1 MRGPQFD
8 SSEDGK
14 DALATVHGISRALID
29 KLFDKTDEVVPKL
42 LEKYGVED
50 EVDPDVV
57 REYLKIAFC
66 EDIAW
71 MADQGVWDGDEDVE
85 RIVTEMDEY
94 AEANTKMM
102 VGRVAS
108 RHRDMMRLSGA
119 IMQEAFSSE

>member
-1 MRGPQFD
+1 
-8 SSEDGK
+8 
-14 DALATVHGISRALID
+14 
-29 KLFDKTDEVVPKL
+29 
-42 LEKYGVED
+42 
-50 EVDPDVV
+50 V

-85 RIVTEMDEY
+85 RIVTEMDEH

>member
-1 MRGPQFD
+1 MRGPEFD
-8 SSEDGK
+8 SGEDGK
-14 DALATVHGISRALID
+14 NALATVHGISRALID
-29 KLFDKTDEVVPKL
+29 ELFHEIDEAVPKI
-42 LEKYGVED
+42 LEEYGVED
-50 EVDPDVV
+50 EVDTDVV

-85 RIVTEMDEY
+85 RIVNEMDEY
-94 AEANTKMM
+94 AGANTTMM

-119 IMQEAFSSE
+119 IMQDTFSSK